1 VKGEACVLFSAKNY
15 REKRQARCN
24 NGLGPL
30 FYFIKVSL
38 MKTTFS
44 AKLFIVFIASL
55 LVCVVYFL
63 VEEFL

>member
-1 VKGEACVLFSAKNY
+1 
-15 REKRQARCN
+15 
-24 NGLGPL
+24 
-30 FYFIKVSL
+30 

-63 VEEFL
+63 IDEFP